1 MNKWW
6 VIALIIGVL
15 IAIILAL
22 SIYIYYINY
31 TTDKNTIKSKE
42 LADEI
47 KEAITNEEVV
57 TTSSKEAESASQ
69 ELNNEKKQ
77 YKLKEHNGVI
87 GIFEM
92 NLENNE
98 IFIKDTEIQTRYLPE
113 LDLVKLKDGII
124 VDSEEELNSTLEDF
138 E

>member
-57 TTSSKEAESASQ
+57 TTSSKEAESDSQ